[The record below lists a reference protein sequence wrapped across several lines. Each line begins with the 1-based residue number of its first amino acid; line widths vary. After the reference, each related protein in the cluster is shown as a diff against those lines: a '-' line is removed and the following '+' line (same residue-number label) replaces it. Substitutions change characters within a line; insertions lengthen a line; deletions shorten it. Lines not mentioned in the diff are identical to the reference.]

1 MLTQGFNR
9 GKSSLLMGIRVST
22 PKKVLTLHSE
32 TEVSSRWPRPD
43 GPHRAIASTAVA
55 IAKNDEN
62 VDNDENGS
70 PSHRKSTM
78 TSLTQSLNAST
89 DASGCPYCRLRPDGP
104 SQLCSSPCIRI
115 MGRRFP
121 NRPRSLSENGKLT
134 TLMH

>member
-1 MLTQGFNR
+1 M
-9 GKSSLLMGIRVST
+9 
-22 PKKVLTLHSE
+22 HSE

-104 SQLCSSPCIRI
+104 SQLCESPYIR
-115 MGRRFP
+115 MV
-121 NRPRSLSENGKLT
+121 SLSHTHRRKR
-134 TLMH
+134 